1 MLQFLVQLKHI
12 FLALSA
18 ITFPSDHIRN
28 GGKFEKHKCICGC
41 SFNFTAITAG
51 QHPYG
56 LQ

>member
-1 MLQFLVQLKHI
+1 MLQFLVQLKLI